1 MVLEYDVYGKFEF
14 EREDGKKS
22 KPEWGRRWCP
32 VSECALVEDWA
43 DNVKTFELQLK
54 AKRIAAEAE
63 FAAAPA
69 GETAAQPAPAA
80 DDDGGTVE

>member
-43 DNVKTFELQLK
+43 DSLKTCEGQLK
-54 AKRIAAEAE
+54 AKRMAAEAE

-69 GETAAQPAPAA
+69 GETQVEPAPGAE
-80 DDDGGTVE
+80 DG

>member
-1 MVLEYDVYGKFEF
+1 MVLEYDVYGEFEF

-43 DNVKTFELQLK
+43 DSVKAFEGQLK
-54 AKRIAAEAE
+54 AKRMAAEAE

-69 GETAAQPAPAA
+69 GETEVEHAPAE
-80 DDDGGTVE
+80 DG

>member
-43 DNVKTFELQLK
+43 DNLKTFEGQLK
-54 AKRIAAEAE
+54 AKRMAAEAE

-69 GETAAQPAPAA
+69 GETEVEPAPAA
-80 DDDGGTVE
+80 EDG